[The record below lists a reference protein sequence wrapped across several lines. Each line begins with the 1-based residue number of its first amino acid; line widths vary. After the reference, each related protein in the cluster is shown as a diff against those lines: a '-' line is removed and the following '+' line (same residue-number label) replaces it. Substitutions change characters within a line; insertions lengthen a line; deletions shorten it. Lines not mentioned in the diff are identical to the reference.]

1 MMIYEFEYERAA
13 LDHWREH
20 GGAIYR
26 FHAKSMKW
34 FIFSRADAAIG
45 HFTSDHR

>member
-1 MMIYEFEYERAA
+1 MIHEFEYERAA
-13 LDHWREH
+13 LGHWRKV

-34 FIFSRADAAIG
+34 FIFSTADAAIG
-45 HFTSDHR
+45 HHTSDHK